1 MSAASLAAR
10 LSAGRHA
17 LHTLHMVARLPAAVL
32 CCSEGGSARRDVDCA
47 RARAG
52 AEGGGGGCVCKGG
65 QEEHGKTKKIA
76 IHNRANVG
84 RGVARKG
91 LGDPDSCST
100 GATHHIYGY
109 KRLLLLRRSPVTIPC
124 RISTKRKHQLNRN

>member
-65 QEEHGKTKKIA
+65 QEEHGKKK
-76 IHNRANVG
+76 
-84 RGVARKG
+84 
-91 LGDPDSCST
+91 
-100 GATHHIYGY
+100 
-109 KRLLLLRRSPVTIPC
+109 
-124 RISTKRKHQLNRN
+124 NRNSQPRKRRAGRCSKRPWGPRFLLHRCNTSHIRLQEAPPPPALACHNSLSN